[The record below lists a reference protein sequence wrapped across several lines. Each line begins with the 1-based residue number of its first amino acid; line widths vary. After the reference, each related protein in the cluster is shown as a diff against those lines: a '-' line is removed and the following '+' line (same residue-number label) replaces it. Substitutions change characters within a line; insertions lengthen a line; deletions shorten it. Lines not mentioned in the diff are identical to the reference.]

1 MTKIRLS
8 TVILLLLL
16 TSSMVAQI
24 AMAEQVSMIVGR
36 ITVNGHPQENVAV
49 SGFGSTDRTG
59 PDGQYVLKFESAGA
73 GVINA
78 TYDGHHASSGLIV
91 IPSSPLIRAKDLE
104 ITIPYDVAGTSKE
117 TSGVQATPKMWTRVP
132 APTGTVDATLIAEQD
147 QPFDMSGAIILISGA
162 VCIAFICFLIYVTVR
177 K

>member
-1 MTKIRLS
+1 
-8 TVILLLLL
+8 
-16 TSSMVAQI
+16 MVSQVAT
-24 AMAEQVSMIVGR
+24 AEQVSMIVGR

-49 SGFGSTDRTG
+49 SGFGTTDRTG
-59 PDGQYVLKFESAGA
+59 PDGQYALKFESAGA

-91 IPSSPLIRAKDLE
+91 IPSGPLIRAKDLD
-104 ITIPYDVAGTSKE
+104 IQIPYTVAGTVTANSD
-117 TSGVQATPKMWTRVP
+117 VQTTPKVWTRVP
-132 APTGTVDATLIAEQD
+132 APIGTVDAAQIAD
-147 QPFDMSGAIILISGA
+147 HGRPFDISGAIILISGA